1 MRDVLMPTFLDEL
14 WRQWEQRPE
23 ADLYHGGTDLLVRL
37 RNGRGNPPAL
47 ICLERVAELKKV
59 EDSGDRIYI
68 GAGLTHQEILDAPVI
83 QNGLP
88 ILAKAVSMLG
98 SPPIRHMGT
107 IGGNIVTASPAGDT
121 LPPLYCCDAEVEL
134 ASSNGSRRMPLN
146 SFIIGPGKTALEPGE
161 ILLGVDVPKAD
172 YYNIHHFEKVGSR
185 KALAIAVV
193 SLAALIHVDDDCIVQ
208 KARMAWGS
216 VGPMIVMSDKVESFL
231 IGKPLADDTLIQAAE
246 LIRQAVNPIS
256 DVRATADYRSQV
268 AANLLRR
275 LAVVQT
281 LGMAGSSS

>member
-83 QNGLP
+83 QNGLS

-146 SFIIGPGKTALEPGE
+146 LFIIGPGKTALEPGE

-268 AANLLRR
+268 AANLIRR

>member
-1 MRDVLMPTFLDEL
+1 MRDVLMPTSLDEL

-146 SFIIGPGKTALEPGE
+146 LFIIGPGKTALEPGE

-208 KARMAWGS
+208 KARLAWGS

-268 AANLLRR
+268 AANLIRR